1 MIIIH
6 ATADL
11 KPSAKDEA
19 IPKCVEFAKAGLTEP
34 GCLVYL
40 FTQDLEMPN
49 RLHILEQWDS
59 NESLNH
65 HMHEPSSQKFA
76 KLMTE
81 WAESVS
87 VTRYQIAADESDE
100 FRRESETLM
109 GDTVKG

>member
-11 KPSAKDEA
+11 KPDKKAEA
-19 IPKCVEFAKAGLTEP
+19 IPECVAFAKAGLKEP
-34 GCLVYL
+34 GCTVYL
-40 FTQDLEMPN
+40 FMQDLEMPD

-59 NESLNH
+59 NEALNA
-65 HMHEPSSQKFA
+65 HMHTPSSEKFA

-81 WAESVS
+81 WAQGVTVSRYSV
-87 VTRYQIAADESDE
+87 AGDESEE
-100 FRRESETLM
+100 FRRQSETLM